1 MAVGRSGSRDGDKG
15 PSHGQIQDHAATIT
29 TAHCLESSE
38 MPVPIDHPMRDI
50 LDEVGPMIGMS
61 GRITSTEE
69 GFTEGEKI
77 YSLPDYVKE
86 SLINLKW
93 KNDATS

>member
-69 GFTEGEKI
+69 GFTDPSKLGEKI
-77 YSLPDYVKE
+77 YSLPASVVE
-86 SLINLKW
+86 SV
-93 KNDATS
+93 